1 MIDTPKAV
9 KGSGRAQ
16 CGDMVLLSNK
26 NECKGG
32 VAKHGNVCM
41 RVISNKN
48 ECICAE
54 I

>member
-1 MIDTPKAV
+1 MNASALKFNAKV
-9 KGSGRAQ
+9 
-16 CGDMVLLSNK
+16 
-26 NECKGG
+26 G